1 MLGVALGRITL
12 PKMVPRGTLHRVTF
26 DPECAPDLA
35 LEPTAAGTEGV
46 GSETQVTLIC
56 TYLSRRAQSLAE
68 AGLTLPELRTGW
80 EASSRLLGRPECPRF
95 SQTLICQSDKSIAL
109 SAVIRLTGRPN
120 ALLRVIFV

>member
-1 MLGVALGRITL
+1 MPAVTQGSPWRRQKRKG
-12 PKMVPRGTLHRVTF
+12 PRGCGRGEESNRLVRTL
-26 DPECAPDLA
+26 
-35 LEPTAAGTEGV
+35 GTRE
-46 GSETQVTLIC
+46 
-56 TYLSRRAQSLAE
+56 SLAE